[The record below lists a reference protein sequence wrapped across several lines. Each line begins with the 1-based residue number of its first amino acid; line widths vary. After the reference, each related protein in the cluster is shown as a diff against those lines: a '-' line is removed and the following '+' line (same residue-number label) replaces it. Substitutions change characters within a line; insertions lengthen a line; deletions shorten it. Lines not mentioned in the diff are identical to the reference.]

1 LTIRQGNDEHGYN
14 DENQPLLLQGVS
26 VASGKAFG
34 HDDAAKRASAGFD
47 EASSETVSPEVVGA
61 WVSKPR

>member
-1 LTIRQGNDEHGYN
+1 
-14 DENQPLLLQGVS
+14 
-26 VASGKAFG
+26 VAGGEAFG

-61 WVSKPR
+61 WVSKPRR